1 MVGCMRIRGCT
12 CALAYACACAYKNG
26 IEDRNDKGVTATL
39 NRVYAMN
46 TITL

>member
-1 MVGCMRIRGCT
+1 MRIRGCT

-26 IEDRNDKGVTATL
+26 IVREDRNDKGVTATL
-39 NRVYAMN
+39 NRVYTIN